1 MTAIL
6 KRSRGAT
13 VDAIDFY
20 CGFGGSA
27 QGIRAAG
34 ADIKAAANHNALAI
48 ECHQKNFPDVDHYRA
63 DLVDPDSCC
72 GFGHKVKFVGHKM
85 KSRRSRHK
93 QQRTHLNRRCLAVT
107 SVVV

>member
-34 ADIKAAANHNALAI
+34 ADLKAQRIIALS
-48 ECHQKNFPDVDHYRA
+48 PLRA
-63 DLVDPDSCC
+63 TKKISQTL
-72 GFGHKVKFVGHKM
+72 
-85 KSRRSRHK
+85 
-93 QQRTHLNRRCLAVT
+93 RTIVPI
-107 SVVV
+107 